1 MPTSS
6 NQDSTNKSTPRPSG
20 WRRLLQISLV
30 VVLLLAS
37 YVIYL
42 QFVPR
47 RGVLSEFQ
55 QVEFLDSHP
64 VNQQSSDQL
73 LIPKIAVAAP
83 IAVGGWEV
91 LDRNQVWH
99 RFPERGNPADG
110 GNTILAAHR
119 YVFGWTPQQ
128 VSRASILYNINQL
141 TIGDSIYVDY
151 LGKRYVYRVT
161 KKETVKPDASN
172 IEAKTTEPR
181 LTMYSCT
188 LRGERDG
195 REVII
200 AEPVLL

>member
-1 MPTSS
+1 M
-6 NQDSTNKSTPRPSG
+6 
-20 WRRLLQISLV
+20 V
-30 VVLLLAS
+30 
-37 YVIYL
+37 YL

-47 RGVLSEFQ
+47 HNALTEAQ
-55 QVEFLDSHP
+55 QVEFLGQHP
-64 VNQQSSDQL
+64 VDSESHDQL
-73 LIPKIAVAAP
+73 LIPKIAVVAP
-83 IAVGGWEV
+83 IETGDWAV

-128 VSRASILYNINQL
+128 VSRASILYNINEL
-141 TIGDSIYVDY
+141 SVGDSMYVDY
-151 LGKRYVYRVT
+151 KGSRYTYRVVR
-161 KKETVKPDASN
+161 KETVAPDASN
-172 IEAKTTEPR
+172 IEAQTTEPR
-181 LTMYSCT
+181 LTLYSCT

>member
-6 NQDSTNKSTPRPSG
+6 NESATTKSTSHASG

-30 VVLLLAS
+30 AILLFGLYVV
-37 YVIYL
+37 YL

-47 RGVLSEFQ
+47 HNALTEAQ
-55 QVEFLDSHP
+55 QVEFLGQHP
-64 VNQQSSDQL
+64 VDSESHDQL
-73 LIPKIAVAAP
+73 LIPKIAVVAP
-83 IAVGGWEV
+83 IETGDWAV

-128 VSRASILYNINQL
+128 VSRASILYNINEL
-141 TIGDSIYVDY
+141 SVGDSMYVDY
-151 LGKRYVYRVT
+151 KGSRYTYRVVR
-161 KKETVKPDASN
+161 KETVAPDASN
-172 IEAKTTEPR
+172 IEAQTTEPR
-181 LTMYSCT
+181 LTLYSCT